1 MTIEQF
7 INSNIQA
14 KEILNKQI
22 SYLEQGKF
30 IYAVG
35 QDPVK
40 ATADWLEKLKKFRF
54 ELDTIITELL
64 LHKSRS

>member
-14 KEILNKQI
+14 KEVLNKQI

-40 ATADWLEKLKKFRF
+40 ATADWLEKLKKFCF
-54 ELDTIITELL
+54 EFDTIITELL

>member
-14 KEILNKQI
+14 REVLKKQI
-22 SYLEQGKF
+22 GYLEQGKC

-40 ATADWLEKLKKFRF
+40 ATADWLENLRKFCF
-54 ELDTIITELL
+54 EFDTIITELL
-64 LHKSRS
+64 IHKARS